1 MHARLFAAA
10 LVAATPATAAAEILS
25 ELRVGVAAHAIDIN
39 GGEPTAEE
47 GADISL
53 ETVFASPKFF
63 LYILS
68 PRPYA
73 GASFNTSGGTDFW
86 SAGLI
91 WEQSFLND
99 RFFVEGDFGLAWHN
113 GEIDLP
119 PESDPDYDDILE
131 NNILFGSRTLF
142 HAGAGVGVKLTP
154 HWRVQAFYEHLSNGR
169 IFGDTDRNQGLDN
182 FGVRIG
188 YRFGGE

>member
-1 MHARLFAAA
+1 MRLRL
-10 LVAATPATAAAEILS
+10 LVAALLPWAPASAAAEILN
-25 ELRVGVAAHAIDIN
+25 EVRVGVAAHAIDIN
-39 GGEPTAEE
+39 GGDPTAEE
-47 GADISL
+47 GADISV
-53 ETVFASPKFF
+53 EAAFASPGPFR
-63 LYILS
+63 YILS
-68 PRPYA
+68 PRPYL

-86 SAGLI
+86 SLGLI
-91 WEQSFLND
+91 WEQSFLRD

-131 NNILFGSRTLF
+131 NDILFGSRTLF
-142 HAGAGVGVKLTP
+142 HVGAGVGVKLTP

-169 IFGDTDRNQGLDN
+169 IFGDSNRNQGLDN

-188 YRFGGE
+188 YRFGEP

>member
-1 MHARLFAAA
+1 MHARLIAAA
-10 LVAATPATAAAEILS
+10 LVAGPPATAAAEILN
-25 ELRVGVAAHAIDIN
+25 EVRAGVAAHAIDIN

-47 GADISL
+47 GADVSL
-53 ETVFASPKFF
+53 EAVFGSPDFF
-63 LYILS
+63 KYILS
-68 PRPYA
+68 PRPYV
-73 GASFNTSGGTDFW
+73 GASVNTSGGTDFW
-86 SAGLI
+86 SFGLI
-91 WEQSFLND
+91 WQQSFIDD
-99 RFFVEGDFGLAWHN
+99 RFFIEGDFGLARHN

-119 PESDPDYDDILE
+119 PVTDPDYEDIRQ
-131 NNILFGSRTLF
+131 NDILFGSRMLF
-142 HAGAGVGVKLTP
+142 RGGVGLGVKLTP